1 MVAMNKPPLLESR
14 PGKQVPPRVIDPK
27 LEALALWMDSAFHI
41 PGLGTRF
48 GLDALIGL
56 VPGVGDTV
64 STFVSLYI
72 LNSARQHGVPR
83 VTLMR
88 MAANVAVDYLLGAV
102 PILGDF
108 FDVYWK
114 ANLKNIALLR
124 QHLDANPAQ
133 ERHSRIGDWL
143 FMGLLMF
150 GLVAIL
156 LGSLTLAYFIVSS
169 VARSWMVNP
178 H

>member
-1 MVAMNKPPLLESR
+1 MNKPLLLEKR
-14 PGKQVPPRVIDPK
+14 PKEQNPPRVIDPK
-27 LEALALWMDSAFHI
+27 LETLALWMDSAFHI
-41 PGLGTRF
+41 PILGTRF

-64 STFVSLYI
+64 SSLVSLYI
-72 LNSARQHGVPR
+72 LNSARQHGIPR

-88 MAANVAVDYLLGAV
+88 MAANVAVDYLVGAV

-114 ANLKNIALLR
+114 ANLKNVALLR
-124 QHLDANPAQ
+124 QHIDANPIL
-133 ERHSRIGDWL
+133 ERRSRIGDWL

-150 GLVAIL
+150 GLIVL
-156 LGSLTLAYFIVSS
+156 LIGSLTVAYFIVSGLAHL
-169 VARSWMVNP
+169 VARN
-178 H
+178 